1 MNRMDL
7 IYVNRKRI
15 DDNRSAIVLGRYGGC
30 DALDSSRARICLAIV
45 RRSPVPLRA
54 LRYSPLFAP
63 PWIGVRRSGIGCRL
77 SEGRNLVDAPF
88 LTSWPSRAVRSRNG
102 ALRRPAPHASTS
114 MIFLTWHS
122 PQLASPQRYQTL
134 HGTTRALV
142 RYFERGRSAET
153 SPATS
158 GWARASSSSGFML

>member
-1 MNRMDL
+1 M
-7 IYVNRKRI
+7 II
-15 DDNRSAIVLGRYGGC
+15 DQRLCWARNGEC

-45 RRSPVPLRA
+45 RGSPVPLRA
-54 LRYSPLFAP
+54 LRYSSLFAP
-63 PWIGVRRSGIGCRL
+63 PWIGVRRSGMGCRL
-77 SEGRNLVDAPF
+77 SEGRNLVGAPF
-88 LTSWPSRAVRSRNG
+88 LTSWPSRVVRSRNG

-134 HGTTRALV
+134 RGTTRALV
-142 RYFERGRSAET
+142 RYFERGTVRGSAET